1 MGALRQYKEF
11 HELQDTQELEVRVEA
26 GMQQK
31 EGSEPLTEE
40 GKVV

>member
-1 MGALRQYKEF
+1 MRQYKEF

-31 EGSEPLTEE
+31 DCSEPLTEE

>member
-1 MGALRQYKEF
+1 MGALRQYKEL
-11 HELQDTQELEVRVEA
+11 HELQDIQELEVRVEA
-26 GMQQK
+26 GMQHK